1 MEKEDDVTVLRYRR
15 PIACLATLGLVIS
28 STGCG
33 SLREWAYDAYAPT
46 TVAATP
52 PQMPAIVSEGH
63 ENNADLAQQQKPT
76 LPNKPSTPATPAIPS
91 PDQTLPLD
99 LSEALGL
106 AGAENPTIAIA
117 REAVEAALAEQLLA
131 SALLLPNLNAGT
143 SYDYHAGVLQ
153 ASFGAIREVDR
164 QALDV
169 GAGTGA
175 VGAGTMP
182 IPGVQ
187 LYGAV
192 TDAIYAPRIA
202 SKVLATRQFDAAA
215 TNNNVLL
222 DVGVLYYALVGAEAR
237 LAAIHQTETDLAI
250 VVKLTAD
257 HAAQGQGREADA
269 DRARSEALLL
279 HQEELRAQEEVAVAS
294 ARLAQLLNIDPS
306 TRLITR
312 QGPVQQIELVN
323 LKQPVETL
331 IETALRYRPE
341 LAARSSAIQ
350 ASQERYHE
358 EQARPFLPTLLLGYS
373 AGGFGGGSDLT
384 PSFFGNFGSRSDVD
398 AVAFWT
404 WQDLGLGNL
413 ALQRRRRAEMRQA
426 EAEQLET
433 INTIR
438 NQVAE
443 SLAQAAASHRKL
455 SLIQRQLERAGDG
468 VQRDLQRVRGLAGL
482 PIEVLNSVRL
492 LAKAREDFVL
502 ALTQY
507 NQAQLRLFV
516 SLGQPPQ

>member
-1 MEKEDDVTVLRYRR
+1 VSVLRSRR
-15 PIACLATLGLVIS
+15 PIACLATLSLVIS

-46 TVAATP
+46 RTVATP
-52 PQMPAIVSEGH
+52 PQMPAIDSQGREPGAMVV
-63 ENNADLAQQQKPT
+63 QQQAT
-76 LPNKPSTPATPAIPS
+76 TSANKPLAPATPAIP
-91 PDQTLPLD
+91 PPAQTMPLD

-117 REAVEAALAEQLLA
+117 RTAVEAALAEQLQA
-131 SALLLPNLNAGT
+131 RALLLPNLNAGT
-143 SYDYHAGVLQ
+143 NYDYHAGVLQ
-153 ASFGAIREVDR
+153 SSFGAIREVDR

-175 VGAGTMP
+175 VGAGTIP
-182 IPGVQ
+182 VPGVQ

-202 SKVLATRQFDAAA
+202 NKVLATRQFDASA

-222 DVGVLYYALVGAEAR
+222 DVGVLYYALIGAEAR
-237 LAAIHQTETDLAI
+237 LAAVHQSETDLEI

-306 TRLITR
+306 TRLVSR
-312 QGPVQQIELVN
+312 QGPGQQLMLVN
-323 LKQPVETL
+323 LEQPVDKL

-341 LAARSSAIQ
+341 LAARSAAIQ

-358 EQARPFLPTLLLGYS
+358 EQARPFLPTLLVGYS
-373 AGGFGGGSDLT
+373 AGGFGGGSNLAL
-384 PSFFGNFGSRSDVD
+384 SFFGNFGSRSDVD

-426 EAEQLET
+426 EADQLET

-443 SLAQAAASHRKL
+443 SLAQATASQRKL

-492 LAKAREDFVL
+492 LSKAREDYVL
-502 ALTQY
+502 ALTQF

-516 SLGQPPQ
+516 SLGQPPR